1 MSSAAGFRVEAVTGL
16 EKTLDIAF
24 AVTGRP
30 VVAPVVADV
39 VTENSS
45 GLDPLTSTLQ
55 YHDVEETRAQHVG
68 GDAIP

>member
-1 MSSAAGFRVEAVTGL
+1 MSSAAGFRVKAVTDL

-30 VVAPVVADV
+30 VVADV
-39 VTENSS
+39 VTENSG